1 MNAGLRK
8 AYLCVKT
15 HVEIVAPETAHILD
29 NNRSNFAFLNI
40 VDHSLETGPVE
51 ICTAPTIIYIEL
63 RVRIAMLLCIATEEA
78 FLIAYAVGFRIRSV
92 IS

>member
-1 MNAGLRK
+1 MSQRFFSLTRGCCLSVIIRFQF
-8 AYLCVKT
+8 
-15 HVEIVAPETAHILD
+15 
-29 NNRSNFAFLNI
+29 RS
-40 VDHSLETGPVE
+40 TGKDLE